1 MRVAIVTDDSY
12 GERAYETIKE
22 EFDSQYVVMDPPA
35 SAFMDEIDLP
45 PDIINKLEK
54 ADIILSYVLHPDLA
68 FELVETMHDK
78 VEWIIVGAWRGDGF
92 KNQLESYG
100 NVTCPENMCDLTENG
115 NPVFDEFVSVFG
127 KPKVRVNCQ
136 GDKVVDVEVLRCAP
150 CGSTQ
155 FVAHE
160 MIGES
165 AANLPIKVG
174 LKIQHYPCRAG
185 RMRLFTDDESKREM
199 AANLHK
205 NAFEDALEDD
215 NSRDLKDKQ
224 TTDRVD

>member
-1 MRVAIVTDDSY
+1 
-12 GERAYETIKE
+12 
-22 EFDSQYVVMDPPA
+22 
-35 SAFMDEIDLP
+35 MDEIDISP
-45 PDIINKLEK
+45 EIINKLEK
-54 ADIILSYVLHPDLA
+54 FDLILSYVLHPDLA
-68 FELVETMHDK
+68 LDLVEALHDK
-78 VEWIIVGAWRGDGF
+78 VEWIIVGAWKGEWF

-115 NPVFDEFVSVFG
+115 NAAFDEFVSVFG
-127 KPKVRVNCQ
+127 KPEVRVNCQ

-150 CGSTQ
+150 CGSTK
-155 FVAHE
+155 FVAE
-160 MIGES
+160 AVTGES
-165 AANLPIKVG
+165 TTNLPIKVG

-215 NSRDLKDKQ
+215 HSD
-224 TTDRVD
+224 